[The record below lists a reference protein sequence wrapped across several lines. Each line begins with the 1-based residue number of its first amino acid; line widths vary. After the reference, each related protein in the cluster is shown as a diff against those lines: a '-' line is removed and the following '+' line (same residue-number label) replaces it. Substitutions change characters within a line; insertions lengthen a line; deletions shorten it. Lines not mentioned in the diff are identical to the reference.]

1 MTKARDIASA
11 APAPSTV
18 SATELGY
25 LDGVTS
31 AIQTQVDG
39 KVAASI
45 IAAKGDLIVG
55 TANDTVGIL
64 TKGTDTYTLV
74 ADSAEATGLKW
85 AAPSSGTPAFVGAS
99 LYKSGFQNLSNGVWT
114 AITWNSEFFD
124 TDAYHDTST
133 NTSRMTIPA
142 GKAGKYL
149 IAGMLDWSSGTSSRE
164 IALYKN
170 GETHRFLSKVILSTS
185 STWQQNF
192 VTVINLAVSDYVE
205 IYGNVSGVGF
215 SVDGGTDRTQVAITY
230 LGA

>member
-1 MTKARDIASA
+1 LEW
-11 APAPSTV
+11 V
-18 SATELGY
+18 
-25 LDGVTS
+25 
-31 AIQTQVDG
+31 
-39 KVAASI
+39 
-45 IAAKGDLIVG
+45 
-55 TANDTVGIL
+55 
-64 TKGTDTYTLV
+64 
-74 ADSAEATGLKW
+74 
-85 AAPSSGTPAFVGAS
+85 APSSGTPAFVGAS
-99 LYKSGFQNLSNGVWT
+99 LYKSGFQSLSNGVWT
-114 AITWNSEFFD
+114 AITWDSEFFD
-124 TDAYHDTST
+124 TDAYHNTST
-133 NTSRMTIPA
+133 NTSRMTIPS

-170 GETHRFLSKVILSTS
+170 GSTERFLSKVILSSS